1 MSAERDKLFATLGI
15 ISGDAP
21 LSQFGQAIFDEQK
34 SSRQPRK
41 ESIGK
46 GFILDPVTG
55 EVTRDQSYADYESQR
70 DAIDAQRRDTL
81 QEQMLERLGYG
92 AQVRAQMPHYTLQDT
107 DTGVAPVQVNPLA
120 SGGAGVGPTIPIQ
133 RPVSPEARQKA
144 AEAERLAQEA
154 ASLHEELSKTQGV
167 VSSPKDIAANA
178 IGKVPVV
185 GQGVKQWT
193 REKMYRPDQ
202 LSLQTRGARFEQNL
216 SNLAAGL
223 ALTGY
228 ELEQRDRWSP
238 FIVGISQDE
247 SKRRLENI
255 ERDFGQR
262 RDAALDANRIRPS
275 RGATGEWGEPR
286 PSKRVRVD
294 AEGNVIGN

>member
-1 MSAERDKLFATLGI
+1 MTNTSNGEHIVRYTKTTAAVALI
-15 ISGDAP
+15 
-21 LSQFGQAIFDEQK
+21 AI
-34 SSRQPRK
+34 
-41 ESIGK
+41 
-46 GFILDPVTG
+46 
-55 EVTRDQSYADYESQR
+55 
-70 DAIDAQRRDTL
+70 
-81 QEQMLERLGYG
+81 
-92 AQVRAQMPHYTLQDT
+92 
-107 DTGVAPVQVNPLA
+107 
-120 SGGAGVGPTIPIQ
+120 
-133 RPVSPEARQKA
+133 
-144 AEAERLAQEA
+144 
-154 ASLHEELSKTQGV
+154 
-167 VSSPKDIAANA
+167 
-178 IGKVPVV
+178 
-185 GQGVKQWT
+185 
-193 REKMYRPDQ
+193 
-202 LSLQTRGARFEQNL
+202 
-216 SNLAAGL
+216 AGL